1 MEQLD
6 PWRRHEKSVGA
17 SKASRISA
25 RSPRR
30 CRPSRQAGCGG
41 LWAKAAATRP
51 YTQRARELLA
61 SIASIAGGETRH
73 PLLTRRTEVKNVYIL
88 LITSDR
94 GLCGAFNTNVSRAAF
109 LFGKEQTANVSYIA
123 VGHKEL
129 NFLYRRGAHVLS
141 DYSGLPQKPTL
152 LDTTAITKTCV
163 DDFLAGK
170 ADEVYI
176 VYTDFVTMATQRPVV
191 KKLLPLATADHL
203 PEGASAGPRP
213 AYDFEPDPGQILDS
227 LLPRLTEMQVYQAIL
242 ESLASEHAGPR
253 MVAMKNAT
261 DNASELVT
269 GLTLT
274 YNKAR
279 QAGITNEL
287 LDIAG
292 GAEALRQVLAAN
304 PVEVAFSDEE

>member
-1 MEQLD
+1 MATAREI
-6 PWRRHEKSVGA
+6 RRRIKSVKNIRQITKA
-17 SKASRISA
+17 LQAVSASRV
-25 RSPRR
+25 RR
-30 CRPSRQAGCGG
+30 AVDQAT
-41 LWAKAAATRP
+41 ATRP

-123 VGHKEL
+123 VGRKGL

-227 LLPRLTEMQVYQAIL
+227 LLPRLTEMQVY
-242 ESLASEHAGPR
+242 
-253 MVAMKNAT
+253 
-261 DNASELVT
+261 
-269 GLTLT
+269 
-274 YNKAR
+274 
-279 QAGITNEL
+279 
-287 LDIAG
+287 
-292 GAEALRQVLAAN
+292 
-304 PVEVAFSDEE
+304 

>member
-1 MEQLD
+1 
-6 PWRRHEKSVGA
+6 
-17 SKASRISA
+17 
-25 RSPRR
+25 
-30 CRPSRQAGCGG
+30 
-41 LWAKAAATRP
+41 
-51 YTQRARELLA
+51 
-61 SIASIAGGETRH
+61 
-73 PLLTRRTEVKNVYIL
+73 
-88 LITSDR
+88 
-94 GLCGAFNTNVSRAAF
+94 
-109 LFGKEQTANVSYIA
+109 
-123 VGHKEL
+123 
-129 NFLYRRGAHVLS
+129 
-141 DYSGLPQKPTL
+141 
-152 LDTTAITKTCV
+152 
-163 DDFLAGK
+163 
-170 ADEVYI
+170 
-176 VYTDFVTMATQRPVV
+176 MATQRPVV

-203 PEGASAGPRP
+203 PEGATAAGPRP

-242 ESLASEHAGPR
+242 ESLASEHAAR

-292 GAEALRQVLAAN
+292 GAEALRQVLASN

>member
-1 MEQLD
+1 MATAREI
-6 PWRRHEKSVGA
+6 RRRIKSVKNIRQITKA
-17 SKASRISA
+17 LQAVSASRV
-25 RSPRR
+25 RR
-30 CRPSRQAGCGG
+30 AVDQAT
-41 LWAKAAATRP
+41 ATRP
-51 YTQRARELLA
+51 YTQRAREMLA

-109 LFGKEQTANVSYIA
+109 AFGKEQTANVSYLA
-123 VGHKEL
+123 VGRKGL

-203 PEGASAGPRP
+203 PEGATASGPRP
-213 AYDFEPDPGQILDS
+213 AYDFEPDPAQILDS

-242 ESLASEHAGPR
+242 ESLASEHAAR

-304 PVEVAFSDEE
+304 PVEVAFADEE